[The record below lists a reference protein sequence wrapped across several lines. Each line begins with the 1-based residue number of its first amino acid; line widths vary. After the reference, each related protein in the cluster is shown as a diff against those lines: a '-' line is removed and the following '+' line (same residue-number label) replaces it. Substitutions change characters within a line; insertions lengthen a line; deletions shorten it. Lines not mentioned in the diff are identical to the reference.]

1 MAAVQSPT
9 RINFGVGRC
18 YVKPAGSTSY
28 LPYAHVQEFNLDHKI
43 DQKEIYDENGY
54 PLAVF
59 DAHRSIDLDI
69 KHYEL
74 RLDVLAIDTGQAA
87 PVASTSAFS
96 WDEPGTVAS
105 ATPYTATLANGA
117 TYIAG
122 TLQLLVFVV
131 NSGITY
137 PVPYQIV
144 AAGSEVA
151 GKAASVSATGV
162 ITFAA
167 GDAGLKFQ
175 ATYQYGDTNG
185 TQMTWTN
192 TPQNSAASYGFLF
205 AKRDKS
211 PVDGSVGQLI
221 IALNAVRFGGIKS
234 AYKEGAETVYERMLK
249 AFADPTGAIGSV
261 QFVNT
266 STNNAP

>member
-9 RINFGVGRC
+9 RINFGVGRAF
-18 YVKPAGSTSY
+18 VKPAGGAVY
-28 LPYAHVQEFNLDHKI
+28 LPYAHCSEFNLDHKI

-59 DAHRSIDLDI
+59 DAHRSLDLDI

-74 RLDVLAIDTGQAA
+74 RLDVLANDLGQAA

-96 WDEPGTVAS
+96 WDEPGSVAA
-105 ATPYTATLANGA
+105 ATPFIVTLANGA
-117 TYIAG
+117 TLVAG
-122 TLQLLVFVV
+122 TLELLVFVV
-131 NSGITY
+131 NAGITY
-137 PVPYQIV
+137 PVPYAIV
-144 AAGSEVA
+144 AAGAEVA
-151 GKAASVSATGV
+151 GKAASVSAAGV

-167 GDAGLKFQ
+167 ADAGLKVQ
-175 ATYQYGDTNG
+175 ATYQYGNVSG
-185 TQMTWTN
+185 TEMSWTN
-192 TPQNSAASYGFLF
+192 QPQNSAASYAFLF

-234 AYKEGAETVYERMLK
+234 AYKEGAETVYERTLK
-249 AFADPTGAIGSV
+249 AFADPTGAIGNI